1 MQTNQNIKIFIA
13 GRPYKITIDGK
24 EEELVRRAADELN
37 ETIKKYSQS
46 FEYKDQ
52 QDLFAMIALQHVAN
66 SIRLEDEKS
75 YKDEEMNEK
84 LSEIDQIL
92 SLSLKTGKRSLK

>member
-13 GRPYKITIDGK
+13 GRPYKITIKSD
-24 EEELVRRAADELN
+24 EEELVRKAADTLN
-37 ETIKKYSQS
+37 DTIKKYSQS

-66 SIRLEDEKS
+66 SIRLEDVKS
-75 YKDEEMNEK
+75 FKDEKMNEK

-92 SLSLKTGKRSLK
+92 SLSLETGKRSLK

>member
-13 GRPYKITIDGK
+13 GRPYKITIGSE
-24 EEELVRRAADELN
+24 EEELVRRAADLLN

-66 SIRLEDEKS
+66 SIRLGDEKS
-75 YKDEEMNEK
+75 FKDKEMKEK
-84 LSEIDQIL
+84 LTEIDKML
-92 SLSLKTGKRSLK
+92 SLSFENSKRS

>member
-13 GRPYKITIDGK
+13 GRPYKITVSSD
-24 EEELVRRAADELN
+24 EEELVRKAADLLN
-37 ETIKKYSQS
+37 QTIKKYSQS

-52 QDLFAMIALQHVAN
+52 QDLFAMIALQHVSS

-75 YKDEEMNEK
+75 FKDKEMKEK
-84 LSEIDQIL
+84 LSEIDKILLL
-92 SLSLKTGKRSLK
+92 SLENSKRS

>member
-13 GRPYKITIDGK
+13 GRPYKITVSSD
-24 EEELVRRAADELN
+24 EEEVVRKAADLLN

-52 QDLFAMIALQHVAN
+52 QDLFAMIALQHVAS

-75 YKDEEMNEK
+75 FKDEEMKEK
-84 LSEIDQIL
+84 LSEIDKILLL
-92 SLSLKTGKRSLK
+92 SLENSKRS

>member
-1 MQTNQNIKIFIA
+1 MQTNQNIKIIIA
-13 GRPYKITIDGK
+13 GRPYKITINGD
-24 EEELVRRAADELN
+24 EEELVRKAADVLN
-37 ETIKKYSQS
+37 NTIKKYSQS

-66 SIRLEDEKS
+66 SIKLEDEKS
-75 YKDEEMNEK
+75 YRNEEMNEK

-92 SLSLKTGKRSLK
+92 SLSLETGKRSLK

>member
-1 MQTNQNIKIFIA
+1 VQTNQNIKIFIA
-13 GRPYKITIDGK
+13 GRPYKITIGSE
-24 EEELVRRAADELN
+24 EEELVRRAADLLN

-66 SIRLEDEKS
+66 SIRLGDEKS
-75 YKDEEMNEK
+75 FKDKEMKEK
-84 LSEIDQIL
+84 LTEIDKML
-92 SLSLKTGKRSLK
+92 SLSFENSKRSLK

>member
-13 GRPYKITIDGK
+13 GRPYKISVNSA
-24 EEELVRRAADELN
+24 EEELVRKAADLLN
-37 ETIKKYSQS
+37 DTIKKYSQS

-66 SIRLEDEKS
+66 SIRLENEKS
-75 YKDEEMNEK
+75 FKDKEMSEK

-92 SLSLKTGKRSLK
+92 SLSLETGKRS